1 MMRRIQFTD
10 DNQDLMPA
18 LWVGV
23 TLGGNAIPRR
33 EKGGS
38 LREIITAE
46 ASIIGKLKAISHER
60 ERTELE
66 LLQIAEIAEAKGI
79 TFDSA
84 DGMVPRERV
93 LTSVPCVL
101 DLTQAEHAR
110 VEQYLEAYSGWLTTG
125 AEKVKQL
132 LDLVSGADK
141 VDEHAAPPLVT

>member
-1 MMRRIQFTD
+1 MIRRIEFTEYT
-10 DNQDLMPA
+10 NDLFPA
-18 LWVGV
+18 LWVGF

-38 LREIITAE
+38 LREIVHAE
-46 ASIIGKLKAISHER
+46 AAIIGKLKAITHER

-84 DGMVPRERV
+84 DSIVPRERV
-93 LTSVPCVL
+93 LSSVPCVL

-110 VEQYLEAYSGWLTTG
+110 VEQYLEAYPGWLTTG
-125 AEKVKQL
+125 AEQVAAL
-132 LDLVSGADK
+132 FDLVGAAVK
-141 VDEHAAPPLVT
+141 VDA